1 MAPCIPVLRKGF
13 GNHLRQGSRTGQT
26 QATGSL
32 SGKKC
37 RSKQA
42 HRVQEE
48 HRSGLG
54 RKTSSPACPT
64 KAQRVQQEH
73 PGPLQRWRWDA
84 VFTAVSLLVLLNMG
98 SQPVPQTRLS
108 RSSPSH
114 RVKVIV
120 ETRKREIYSVW
131 PQDKKED
138 CLCPTPRT

>member
-1 MAPCIPVLRKGF
+1 MKATDRSLHTSPKKGVWEPSKAGF
-13 GNHLRQGSRTGQT
+13 SDRSGSQGK
-26 QATGSL
+26 GSL
-32 SGKKC
+32 SGK
-37 RSKQA
+37 RPEQTGSQSSRGA
-42 HRVQEE
+42 
-48 HRSGLG
+48 SGLG

-98 SQPVPQTRLS
+98 SQSVPRTRLS

-131 PQDKKED
+131 PHWKID
-138 CLCPTPRT
+138 